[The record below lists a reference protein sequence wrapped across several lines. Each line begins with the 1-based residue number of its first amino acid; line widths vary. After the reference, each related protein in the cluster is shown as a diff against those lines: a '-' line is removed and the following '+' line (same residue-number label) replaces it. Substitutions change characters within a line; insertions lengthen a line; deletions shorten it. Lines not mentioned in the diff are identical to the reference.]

1 MVEIILRIGVLAAR
15 DLAAADKDGFSDP
28 YAVIRIANKKYETA
42 VIKKTL
48 NPVWNSSFDIKL
60 SETNV
65 PPHITIT
72 VWDEDRF
79 GRDFLGEITIPIKQ
93 IFARNNG
100 GLNDGMPRTFDDP
113 ANQPAA
119 YTLQKRTAKN
129 VVKDLIQKQLYYRQ
143 NGKRST
149 YITYI
154 KFVILNVRSYFNI
167 IVISVLLHKIQF
179 LFVYT
184 TYTT

>member
-1 MVEIILRIGVLAAR
+1 MLLIYFHLWVVFQIYQLTSFELRTLNFTIGVLAAR

-100 GLNDGMPRTFDDP
+100 GLNDGLPRAFDDP

-129 VVKDLIQKQLYYRQ
+129 VVKASLPDKI
-143 NGKRST
+143 
-149 YITYI
+149 
-154 KFVILNVRSYFNI
+154 YFRYLRTI
-167 IVISVLLHKIQF
+167 I
-179 LFVYT
+179 
-184 TYTT
+184 